1 MHAWLAFS
9 PEPRWVS
16 VASQPR
22 LCVLILVLRDRD
34 GYSSKRILHLHKMD
48 LNHFKILRLKISQSE
63 FLIFFLKK
71 VTDVFM
77 YVLVCLYFS
86 WVFRSFSLGVQN
98 QDCRVRNFKCQFM
111 IQRKTARMKI
121 RSDIINERKGQIAK
135 GSLFFGQF
143 NRTGHCQV
151 SSYRIKF
158 AGSWRVHYQF
168 LSFYFMP

>member
-9 PEPRWVS
+9 PEPCSVS
-16 VASQPR
+16 VASRLR

-48 LNHFKILRLKISQSE
+48 LNHFKILRFRISQSE

-86 WVFRSFSLGVQN
+86 
-98 QDCRVRNFKCQFM
+98 
-111 IQRKTARMKI
+111 
-121 RSDIINERKGQIAK
+121 
-135 GSLFFGQF
+135 
-143 NRTGHCQV
+143 
-151 SSYRIKF
+151 
-158 AGSWRVHYQF
+158 
-168 LSFYFMP
+168 

>member
-16 VASQPR
+16 VASRLR

-48 LNHFKILRLKISQSE
+48 LNHFKILRLRISQSE

-86 WVFRSFSLGVQN
+86 WGFSSFSL
-98 QDCRVRNFKCQFM
+98 RVRNFKCQFM
-111 IQRKTARMKI
+111 IQRTTARMKI
-121 RSDIINERKGQIAK
+121 RSDTITKRKGQIAK

>member
-9 PEPRWVS
+9 PEPCWVS
-16 VASQPR
+16 VASQRR

-48 LNHFKILRLKISQSE
+48 LNHFKILRLRISQSE

-86 WVFRSFSLGVQN
+86 WGFSSFSL
-98 QDCRVRNFKCQFM
+98 RVRNFKCQFM
-111 IQRKTARMKI
+111 IQRTTARMKI
-121 RSDIINERKGQIAK
+121 RSDIMNERKGQIAK

>member
-9 PEPRWVS
+9 PEPCSVS
-16 VASQPR
+16 VASRLR

-48 LNHFKILRLKISQSE
+48 LNHFKILRFRISQSE

-86 WVFRSFSLGVQN
+86 WGFSSFSLGVQN
-98 QDCRVRNFKCQFM
+98 QDHRVRNFKCQFM
-111 IQRKTARMKI
+111 IQRTTARMKI

-135 GSLFFGQF
+135 GL
-143 NRTGHCQV
+143 C
-151 SSYRIKF
+151 
-158 AGSWRVHYQF
+158 F
-168 LSFYFMP
+168 LDNSTELGIVK